1 MELFIEVEPSPLAC
15 CPQAKFKRKVRA
27 RSSDGVLQL
36 LEEFNLFMGL
46 SCDGFE
52 GRLSSL
58 FIDIIANN
66 EGQGAGSRSK
76 VGKKCEKLMVCS
88 APSTTTLAMAMFL
101 VVGTRGGFK
110 EVLHESQVDFL
121 EC

>member
-58 FIDIIANN
+58 LTNIIASN
-66 EGQGAGSRSK
+66 EGQGAGFRSK
-76 VGKKCEKLMVCS
+76 VGKKGVNNLFSSINYDAQWQCFS
-88 APSTTTLAMAMFL
+88 W
-101 VVGTRGGFK
+101 
-110 EVLHESQVDFL
+110 
-121 EC
+121 